1 MQASDIVLVPAS
13 RVVIILVLL
22 KNKCIQGELEWFR
35 RRLVTGGTLGGARG
49 GQIGLV
55 KDRTYN

>member
-1 MQASDIVLVPAS
+1 MQASDIILVPTS
-13 RVVIILVLL
+13 RVVIIIVLL
-22 KNKCIQGELEWFR
+22 KNKCIQAELEWFR
-35 RRLVTGGTLGGARG
+35 FRFVTSGTLGGARG